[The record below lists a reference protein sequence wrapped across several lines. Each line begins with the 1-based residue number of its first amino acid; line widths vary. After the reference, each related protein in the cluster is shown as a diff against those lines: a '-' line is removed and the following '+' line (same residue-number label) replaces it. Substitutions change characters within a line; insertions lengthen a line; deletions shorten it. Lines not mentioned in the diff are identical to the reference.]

1 MRLTGFCWSL
11 FKRCLPLRPTR
22 QQRPLLAPMNGRRRQ
37 RWPIREMCRLLRPM
51 RERHLQLRP
60 IRKRCRLL
68 GTLRERR
75 WKLRPIRGRCEFLRP
90 VRQRR
95 RYYWSIRNRRR
106 WMTSMR
112 ARRRQ
117 RPPPQSTLSTARD
130 IPETAPPIRS
140 RHGCRRSGSSIF
152 LRTVPRSIIKRVV
165 PPKGSSERSTE
176 ECSVDTG
183 RPRAIQGLDVREAKY
198 LRQAASRVRKLWSKA
213 NAETWA
219 EEVCPSVGE

>member
-1 MRLTGFCWSL
+1 MNAKTALHIPFFSRNAPKSWKSYAVICRRRNHLADFRPSRLTGFCWSL

-130 IPETAPPIRS
+130 ICLLYTSPSPRDGLLS
-140 RHGCRRSGSSIF
+140 RMPSS
-152 LRTVPRSIIKRVV
+152 
-165 PPKGSSERSTE
+165 
-176 ECSVDTG
+176 
-183 RPRAIQGLDVREAKY
+183 A
-198 LRQAASRVRKLWSKA
+198 
-213 NAETWA
+213 
-219 EEVCPSVGE
+219 